1 MPDFF
6 SLYQEEEVAMLME
19 LSHLQEVMDK
29 LEAHTTEPYSLPPA
43 SEQVKLITFIL
54 FLIS

>member
-1 MPDFF
+1 
-6 SLYQEEEVAMLME
+6 MLME

-43 SEQVKLITFIL
+43 SEQVNIVDL
-54 FLIS
+54 FFSPMCLFDTVLC

>member
-1 MPDFF
+1 M
-6 SLYQEEEVAMLME
+6 SYQEEEVAMLME

-43 SEQVKLITFIL
+43 SEQVKIIIFIL
-54 FLIS
+54 FLIG

>member
-1 MPDFF
+1 
-6 SLYQEEEVAMLME
+6 VAMLME

-43 SEQVKLITFIL
+43 SEQVNIVDLFFQSYVFI
-54 FLIS
+54 

>member
-1 MPDFF
+1 
-6 SLYQEEEVAMLME
+6 MLME

-43 SEQVKLITFIL
+43 SEQVKINITYNNLEYLYTIIIL
-54 FLIS
+54 Y